1 MTDVRIEGPAVPR
14 QEEVLTP
21 EALEFVGDLH
31 ARFAAHRDALL
42 AARAPRRAEIAAPR
56 RIDVRPETADV
67 RAGDWR
73 VPPPPPGL
81 VDRRVEITRPT
92 EPAMAINAPNRGA
105 NVWRARLRGRQ

>member
-42 AARAPRRAEIAAPR
+42 AARAARRAEIAAAR

-67 RAGDWR
+67 RDGDWR
-73 VPPPPPGL
+73 GPPPPPRPG
-81 VDRRVEITRPT
+81 RRPAGEKPAPRPPT
-92 EPAMAINAPNRGA
+92 GDYPPHRPATTAPGA
-105 NVWRARLRGRQ
+105 PPR